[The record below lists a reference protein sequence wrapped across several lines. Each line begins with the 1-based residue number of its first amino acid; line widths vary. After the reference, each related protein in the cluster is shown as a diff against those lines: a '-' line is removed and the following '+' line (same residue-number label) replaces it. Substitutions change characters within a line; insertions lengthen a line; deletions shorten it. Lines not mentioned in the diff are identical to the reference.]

1 MQKSTVRNMLALIAA
16 ASLLLLTGCMSSTN
30 PDTYNANDA
39 GMAATVQHGVIT
51 DIRAVK
57 LEGSKVGGPIGAA
70 AGGIGG
76 SYIGGDTRTSM
87 LGALGGAVVGGVA
100 GHYAGEAMTSRDALQ
115 YIIETSNKKTIAVVQ
130 GKEPVLFKGQ
140 HVLVLTDKNKTR
152 VIADDDYPMPQTAP
166 SNSTTPSTTAAK
178 KQ

>member
-1 MQKSTVRNMLALIAA
+1 MQKSVMRNIAALIGA
-16 ASLLLLTGCMSSTN
+16 ASFLLLTGCMSSTN

-39 GMAATVQHGVIT
+39 GMAAIVQHGIIT

-57 LEGSKVGGPIGAA
+57 LEGSKVGGPVGAA

-87 LGALGGAVVGGVA
+87 LGALGGAVIGGVA
-100 GHYAGEAMTSRDALQ
+100 GHYAGQAMTSRDGLQ
-115 YIIETSNKKTIAVVQ
+115 YIIQTTNKKTIAVVQ

-140 HVLVLTDKNKTR
+140 HVLILTDKNKTR
-152 VIADDDYPMPQTAP
+152 VIADDDYPMPQTTP
-166 SNSTTPSTTAAK
+166 STSTTPSTAAAK
-178 KQ
+178 K